1 MYVFRALIIFVWVA
15 LLCLK
20 FGYVYIE
27 PLLAYMQTSD
37 GFWLVYFGFNI
48 GLITLLVIVY
58 LIVEGLKVGYANK
71 FKRS

>member
-1 MYVFRALIIFVWVA
+1 MYVIRALIILVLVA

-27 PLLAYMQTSD
+27 PLLAYMQESD